1 LLDMAKI
8 ESGHVELRE
17 SIFNPMEVGLEVLRM
32 LRQSIAQAA
41 LQLRVAVED
50 GLPPIHAD
58 QQQIRRVL
66 INLLSNAIKYT
77 PQGGTVTLSVCVCT
91 EDDICGVEGML
102 LTVEDTG
109 IGIPGDKLEK
119 VL

>member
-1 LLDMAKI
+1 QPVRYGEYVEDIHKSGVHLLNMINELLDMAKI

-66 INLLSNAIKYT
+66 INLLSNAIK
-77 PQGGTVTLSVCVCT
+77 
-91 EDDICGVEGML
+91 
-102 LTVEDTG
+102 
-109 IGIPGDKLEK
+109 
-119 VL
+119 